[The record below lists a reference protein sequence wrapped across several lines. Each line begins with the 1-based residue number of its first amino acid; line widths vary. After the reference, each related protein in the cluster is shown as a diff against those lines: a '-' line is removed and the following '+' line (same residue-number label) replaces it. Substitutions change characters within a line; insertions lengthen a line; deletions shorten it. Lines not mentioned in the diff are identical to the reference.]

1 MAIADGL
8 DISKSFGN
16 KMNPNN
22 RSMISDSMKII
33 NLLQILRKNRIE
45 SQTINRLRFE
55 LLRKANTEFSD
66 SKTG

>member
-1 MAIADGL
+1 
-8 DISKSFGN
+8 
-16 KMNPNN
+16 
-22 RSMISDSMKII
+22 MISDSMKII

-55 LLRKANTEFSD
+55 LLRKANKEFSD

>member
-1 MAIADGL
+1 MTLADGL
-8 DISKSFGN
+8 DISKSFAN
-16 KMNPNN
+16 KKNPNN